1 MDIKDKATVVET
13 TSNKKI
19 YFVILYI
26 LFALDFISR
35 VGINSIFPV
44 IQKDMN
50 LKDSQIGILG
60 GIVLL
65 GMAIFVLPISF
76 WGQKKSTRKAI
87 TLSSIV
93 WGVAS
98 LFSGAASGFGSLAVS
113 RFFVGIGNSAFA
125 PLATS
130 TITSWYKKSQWGKT
144 LGIFNT
150 AMVAGSAIGAIL
162 FAKISSIVGWRI
174 PFYII
179 GAISIVFSAVSLII
193 PDASKDKSMNDDSK
207 EFERNELS
215 SKSAIKSILKNKVL
229 ISMCIGAGIAIMAL
243 NGLNTW
249 TSIYFVR
256 ELGLSV
262 SEAAS
267 LVSIMAVLS
276 ILGFPVGGVLLD
288 TFYKKDKRSRM
299 WIPAICI
306 GLCGI
311 LYFIGFYFKAIPI
324 IIIAA
329 MIYTF
334 GGTAFHTVTQEIV
347 PRNLKSVSYATY
359 VLFIQ
364 FLGAIGPIIT
374 GFISEYFGLNNAI
387 LIIQLLFIISATIL
401 FITSFSYKKYYQ
413 KAREEE
419 SLIN

>member
-1 MDIKDKATVVET
+1 MNIKNKTKIT
-13 TSNKKI
+13 GITSSKKI
-19 YFVILYI
+19 HFSILYI

-60 GIVLL
+60 GVVLL

-76 WGQKKSTRKAI
+76 WGEKKSTRKAI

-93 WGVAS
+93 WGIAS
-98 LFSGAASGFGSLAVS
+98 LFSGVASGFGSLAAS
-113 RFFVGIGNSAFA
+113 RFFVGAGNSAFA

-130 TITSWYKKSQWGKT
+130 TITSWYKKSQWGKI

-150 AMVAGSAIGAIL
+150 AMVVGSAIGAIL

-179 GAISIVFSAVSLII
+179 GIISLVFSAVSLII
-193 PDASKDKSMNDDSK
+193 PDSSKNKSIDFNNKEVTKSK
-207 EFERNELS
+207 LS
-215 SKSAIKSILKNKVL
+215 VKSAIKSILKNKVL

-256 ELGLSV
+256 EIGLSI
-262 SEAAS
+262 SEAAA
-267 LVSIMAVLS
+267 LLSIMAVLS
-276 ILGFPVGGVLLD
+276 ILGFPVGGILLD
-288 TFYKKDKRSRM
+288 TFYKKDKRSRL

-306 GLCGI
+306 ALCGI
-311 LYFIGFYFKAIPI
+311 MYFIGFYFKIIPVI
-324 IIIAA
+324 IVAA

-334 GGTAFHTVTQEIV
+334 GGTAFHTASQEIV
-347 PRNLKSVSYATY
+347 PKHLKSVSYATY

-364 FLGAIGPIIT
+364 FLGAIGPVIT
-374 GFISEYFGLNNAI
+374 GFISEYFGINSAI
-387 LIIQLLFIISATIL
+387 LIIQLLFIISAIIL
-401 FITSFSYKKYYQ
+401 FISSFSYKKYYQ
-413 KAREEE
+413 KARDEE
-419 SLIN
+419 SSIN